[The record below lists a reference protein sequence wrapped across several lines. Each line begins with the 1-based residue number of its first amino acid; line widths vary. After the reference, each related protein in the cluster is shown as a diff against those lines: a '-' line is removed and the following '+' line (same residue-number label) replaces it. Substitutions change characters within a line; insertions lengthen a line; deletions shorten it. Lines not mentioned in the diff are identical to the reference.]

1 MIDVFISYARRDRD
15 RALELTRALKE
26 LGFSVWWD
34 WDFFGSEDLERA
46 IHQAIG
52 KASKVL
58 VLWSEHSI
66 GFEVVVAEAL
76 KARKQG
82 NLVSISIDGSTAPA
96 LFADLPPI
104 LLPDTQAGLDEVV
117 AAIKSRAPRYVS
129 PEYARLRTF
138 RHALMGS
145 AMALG
150 LSMAAV
156 TFWLNLPPPR
166 HLGQENLQVAAAWS
180 PRVNS
185 ASPQEASR
193 DALEVPP
200 IQEDSTTQVPAEAA
214 ADAKAPGR
222 DSVRMAFG
230 TCVVRDPSGTP
241 LDLRSTP
248 QGDVVSTLANGRF
261 VQITDTKSDR
271 KGQLWVLV
279 ANNENG
285 ERLGWVIQNSISCP

>member
-1 MIDVFISYARRDRD
+1 
-15 RALELTRALKE
+15 
-26 LGFSVWWD
+26 
-34 WDFFGSEDLERA
+34 
-46 IHQAIG
+46 
-52 KASKVL
+52 
-58 VLWSEHSI
+58 
-66 GFEVVVAEAL
+66 
-76 KARKQG
+76 
-82 NLVSISIDGSTAPA
+82 
-96 LFADLPPI
+96 
-104 LLPDTQAGLDEVV
+104 
-117 AAIKSRAPRYVS
+117 
-129 PEYARLRTF
+129 
-138 RHALMGS
+138 MGS

-150 LSMAAV
+150 LTMAAV

-193 DALEVPP
+193 DAFEVPP
-200 IQEDSTTQVPAEAA
+200 IQEDSTTQVPAEPA